1 VVLKM
6 LGRER
11 DDQVAM
17 NCRRRA
23 HNDNQTSVS
32 FSREGRSDDATD

>member
-17 NCRRRA
+17 NDMALHA
-23 HNDNQTSVS
+23 HTAQLLELNQR
-32 FSREGRSDDATD
+32 FRKAGE